1 MATGRMAGQHG
12 RLRSQL
18 STLYKHVIVHWYDAG
33 AGESYTPPDAAM
45 KLSYW
50 QSHTAGW
57 LYYEDDVQIKVSME
71 YHVDLEGDEL
81 LRDCKAIPRIS
92 ILLIEEFDKGK
103 EYWRHP

>member
-1 MATGRMAGQHG
+1 M
-12 RLRSQL
+12 
-18 STLYKHVIVHWYDAG
+18 
-33 AGESYTPPDAAM
+33 
-45 KLSYW
+45 
-50 QSHTAGW
+50 
-57 LYYEDDVQIKVSME
+57 QIKVSME